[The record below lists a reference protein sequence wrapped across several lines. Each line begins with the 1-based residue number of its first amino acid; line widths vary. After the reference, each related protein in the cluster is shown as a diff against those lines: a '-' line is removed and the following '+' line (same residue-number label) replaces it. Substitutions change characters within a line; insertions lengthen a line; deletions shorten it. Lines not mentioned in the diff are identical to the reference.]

1 MQNLFVSDCK
11 MYLSQIE
18 KCICL
23 ELETVYV
30 LIAEEDFCVI
40 ALDTRLSGH
49 GYAILYYITFWSVFV
64 TIIKRLSGHGY
75 AILSRE
81 QPKLFKLSE
90 TTVLGSTGC
99 WCDILTFCKV
109 CIFIDFQPWDDLWKK
124 SCKVAEMRLK
134 TYRHTHGRT
143 MATPAV
149 AQMTA
154 TMLYGKRLES
164 LFITKECRK
173 TKWPGSSPTTSQTS
187 WPAWTRMGRELST
200 AMTLSATQRGLVCSN
215 IVKSRMDKNVLLVQ
229 VWIQGRRQCCLSA
242 AASSW

>member
-1 MQNLFVSDCK
+1 

-109 CIFIDFQPWDDLWKK
+109 CIFSFSTLGQSLKVMKIYGRLLKCVWRLTVTPTGEQWLPLPSLKWLPLCSMARGWK
-124 SCKVAEMRLK
+124 AF
-134 TYRHTHGRT
+134 
-143 MATPAV
+143 
-149 AQMTA
+149 
-154 TMLYGKRLES
+154 S
-164 LFITKECRK
+164 L
-173 TKWPGSSPTTSQTS
+173 Q
-187 WPAWTRMGRELST
+187 
-200 AMTLSATQRGLVCSN
+200 
-215 IVKSRMDKNVLLVQ
+215 KNVVKQNDQVLPLLHLKHPGRPGQGWEGSCLQLRSSRSLREVLILATSENQEWMKMCFRPRCGYRAGGSAVSLLQPLLDNQ
-229 VWIQGRRQCCLSA
+229 VC
-242 AASSW
+242 